1 MNKEELK
8 KLLPHREPMLL
19 LDEAELVGDEAHGK
33 ITITGDEY
41 FLQGHFPGNPV
52 VPGVIQCEM
61 LAQNCCVLLMGD
73 EEARGATPF
82 YTSSIRCALSARC
95 ARATRLIW
103 CAPSRV
109 RAGRSALRRVLR
121 ASTVRFAAAPI
132 CLLHSCTKVKEGF
145 MFDKVL
151 IANRGEVAVRV
162 IRACRDMGIKTV
174 AVYSTAD
181 ADALH
186 VQLAD
191 EAYCIGGPRLAESYL
206 NDDAVLTCAVKSGA
220 KAIHPG
226 YGFFSEKASF
236 VRDCDKY
243 GLAFVGPSAK
253 VIDSMGDKD
262 AARRT
267 AAAAGVPIVP
277 GCDLLKSPEEATA
290 EAERI
295 GCPVLIKAR
304 AGGGGRGIR
313 KVERVEDAAKAFIE
327 ARAEGEAVFGDGE
340 CYMEK
345 FVSPAHHVEV
355 QIMADKQGHV
365 FSLGEREC
373 SVQRRNQKLIE
384 ESPAPCLDGHDD
396 IRARM
401 HKAARDLARAVGY
414 EGAGTIEFLYS
425 DDGNFYFMEM
435 NTRLQVEHPV
445 TEFVTDTDLVKWQL
459 RVAAGQPLP
468 FEREDM
474 PVRNHAME
482 CRINA
487 ETPDFLPSCGTV
499 TALRV
504 PGGPRVRWD
513 SAMFTGAKVPPYY
526 DSMLGKLIVCA
537 PTRDGAIRKMR
548 SALGELVI
556 EGVSENSE
564 LQLDVLANDEFL
576 SGMYHT
582 DLMGHLYA
590 DE

>member
-1 MNKEELK
+1 
-8 KLLPHREPMLL
+8 
-19 LDEAELVGDEAHGK
+19 
-33 ITITGDEY
+33 
-41 FLQGHFPGNPV
+41 
-52 VPGVIQCEM
+52 
-61 LAQNCCVLLMGD
+61 
-73 EEARGATPF
+73 
-82 YTSSIRCALSARC
+82 
-95 ARATRLIW
+95 
-103 CAPSRV
+103 
-109 RAGRSALRRVLR
+109 
-121 ASTVRFAAAPI
+121 
-132 CLLHSCTKVKEGF
+132 

-243 GLAFVGPSAK
+243 GLAFVGPSAE

-313 KVERVEDAAKAFIE
+313 KVERVGDAAKAFIE

-345 FVSPAHHVEV
+345 FVAPAHHVEV

-445 TEFVTDTDLVKWQL
+445 SELVTGKDIVKWQI
-459 RVAAGQPLP
+459 RIAAGVELDCTQA
-468 FEREDM
+468 DIK
-474 PVRNHAME
+474 VRGAAIE

-487 ETPDFLPSCGTV
+487 GGVGKVNFLHIPS
-499 TALRV
+499 
-504 PGGPRVRWD
+504 GPWVRFD
-513 SAMFTGAKVPPYY
+513 TFLYQGYEVPPFY
-526 DSMLGKLIVCA
+526 DSMLGKMIVFSS
-537 PTRDGAIRKMR
+537 TREEAIRKMQ
-548 SALGELVI
+548 SALCELVI
-556 EGVSENSE
+556 GGLPNNIEDQIDIIRDPVFHSGDYYTDFIKNREG
-564 LQLDVLANDEFL
+564 
-576 SGMYHT
+576 
-582 DLMGHLYA
+582 
-590 DE
+590 

>member
-1 MNKEELK
+1 
-8 KLLPHREPMLL
+8 
-19 LDEAELVGDEAHGK
+19 
-33 ITITGDEY
+33 
-41 FLQGHFPGNPV
+41 
-52 VPGVIQCEM
+52 
-61 LAQNCCVLLMGD
+61 
-73 EEARGATPF
+73 
-82 YTSSIRCALSARC
+82 
-95 ARATRLIW
+95 
-103 CAPSRV
+103 
-109 RAGRSALRRVLR
+109 
-121 ASTVRFAAAPI
+121 
-132 CLLHSCTKVKEGF
+132 

-151 IANRGEVAVRV
+151 VANRGEVAVRV
-162 IRACRDMGIKTV
+162 IRSGRDMGIKTV

-181 ADALH
+181 SEALH
-186 VQLAD
+186 VKLAD

-226 YGFFSEKASF
+226 YGFFSEKADF

-243 GLAFVGPSAK
+243 GLVFVGPSAE
-253 VIDSMGDKD
+253 VIDRMGDKD

-277 GCDLLKSPEEATA
+277 GCDLLKSPEEATR

-355 QIMADKQGHV
+355 QIMADKQGNV

-373 SVQRRNQKLIE
+373 SVQRRNQKLVE
-384 ESPAPCLDGHDD
+384 ESPAPCLEGKDE

-401 HKAARDLARAVGY
+401 HKAARDLARSVGY
-414 EGAGTIEFLYS
+414 VGAGTIEFLYS

-459 RVAAGQPLP
+459 RVAAGMPLP
-468 FEREDM
+468 FKEEDA
-474 PVRNHAME
+474 PVHSHALE

-487 ETPDFLPSCGTV
+487 EDPSKNFRPCPGRITDMY
-499 TALRV
+499 L
-504 PGGPRVRWD
+504 PGGKGVRID
-513 SAMFTGAKVPPYY
+513 SAIYSGCEVSPYY
-526 DSMLGKLIVCA
+526 DSMITKLIVFA
-537 PTRDGAIRKMR
+537 ATRKEAIAKMHR
-548 SALGELVI
+548 ALGEVII
-556 EGVSENSE
+556 EGITTNIDFLYEIME
-564 LQLDVLANDEFL
+564 RPDYQEGDFTIQYLEKVLEER
-576 SGMYHT
+576 SQ
-582 DLMGHLYA
+582 
-590 DE
+590 EIKK

>member
-1 MNKEELK
+1 
-8 KLLPHREPMLL
+8 
-19 LDEAELVGDEAHGK
+19 
-33 ITITGDEY
+33 
-41 FLQGHFPGNPV
+41 
-52 VPGVIQCEM
+52 
-61 LAQNCCVLLMGD
+61 
-73 EEARGATPF
+73 
-82 YTSSIRCALSARC
+82 
-95 ARATRLIW
+95 
-103 CAPSRV
+103 
-109 RAGRSALRRVLR
+109 
-121 ASTVRFAAAPI
+121 
-132 CLLHSCTKVKEGF
+132 

-243 GLAFVGPSAK
+243 GLAFVGPSAE

-267 AAAAGVPIVP
+267 AAAAGVPLVP

-313 KVERVEDAAKAFIE
+313 KVERVGDAAKAFIE

-345 FVSPAHHVEV
+345 FVAPAHHVEV

-435 NTRLQVEHPV
+435 NTRVQVEHPV
-445 TEFVTDTDLVKWQL
+445 TEFVTGVDIVKEQI
-459 RVAAGQPLP
+459 RIADGQELS
-468 FEREDM
+468 FTQDDIEIRG
-474 PVRNHAME
+474 HAIE

-487 ETPDFLPSCGTV
+487 ENPAFNFAPSPGKISNLYLPSGGV
-499 TALRV
+499 GLRV
-504 PGGPRVRWD
+504 D
-513 SAMFTGAKVPPYY
+513 SAVYPGYTIPPYY
-526 DSMLGKLIVCA
+526 DSMIAKIIVHGENRFDA
-537 PTRDGAIRKMR
+537 LMKMQRALYELEIDGV
-548 SALGELVI
+548 LT
-556 EGVSENSE
+556 NSE
-564 LQLDVLANDEFL
+564 FQLDLISDSQVIAGDYDTAFL
-576 SGMYHT
+576 MEKFLPAYQERLKE
-582 DLMGHLYA
+582 DK
-590 DE
+590 

>member
-1 MNKEELK
+1 
-8 KLLPHREPMLL
+8 
-19 LDEAELVGDEAHGK
+19 
-33 ITITGDEY
+33 
-41 FLQGHFPGNPV
+41 
-52 VPGVIQCEM
+52 
-61 LAQNCCVLLMGD
+61 
-73 EEARGATPF
+73 
-82 YTSSIRCALSARC
+82 
-95 ARATRLIW
+95 
-103 CAPSRV
+103 
-109 RAGRSALRRVLR
+109 
-121 ASTVRFAAAPI
+121 
-132 CLLHSCTKVKEGF
+132 

-313 KVERVEDAAKAFIE
+313 KVERAEDAAKAFIE

-345 FVSPAHHVEV
+345 FVAPAHHVEV

-468 FEREDM
+468 FEQEDM

-487 ETPDFLPSCGTV
+487 EDPQRDFCPAPGKV
-499 TALRV
+499 EFV
-504 PGGPRVRWD
+504 HFPGGNGVRVDAALYNGCTLSPWYD
-513 SAMFTGAKVPPYY
+513 SLAAKVMV
-526 DSMLGKLIVCA
+526 SA
-537 PTRDGAIRKMR
+537 PTRLEAIKRMRRCLEEFMLEGVPTNAELSYQILYYPAFIRGACTT
-548 SALGELVI
+548 AFLEECLPELVDFNRRVHQ
-556 EGVSENSE
+556 ER
-564 LQLDVLANDEFL
+564 
-576 SGMYHT
+576 
-582 DLMGHLYA
+582 
-590 DE
+590 

>member
-8 KLLPHREPMLL
+8 ELLPHREPMLL

-82 YTSSIRCALSARC
+82 YTSLDKVRALSVRC

-109 RAGRSALRRVLR
+109 RADRSALRRVLR
-121 ASTVRFAAAPI
+121 ASTVRFAAVPI
-132 CLLHSCTKVKEGF
+132 CLLHSCTKSREVF

-243 GLAFVGPSAK
+243 GLTFVGPSAE

-345 FVSPAHHVEV
+345 FVAPAHHVEV

-384 ESPAPCLDGHDD
+384 ESPR
-396 IRARM
+396 RAST
-401 HKAARDLARAVGY
+401 DTTTFARAC
-414 EGAGTIEFLYS
+414 
-425 DDGNFYFMEM
+425 
-435 NTRLQVEHPV
+435 TRPRA
-445 TEFVTDTDLVKWQL
+445 TWLV
-459 RVAAGQPLP
+459 PL
-468 FEREDM
+468 
-474 PVRNHAME
+474 AM
-482 CRINA
+482 RA
-487 ETPDFLPSCGTV
+487 PAPSSSCIRT
-499 TALRV
+499 TAISTL
-504 PGGPRVRWD
+504 W
-513 SAMFTGAKVPPYY
+513 K
-526 DSMLGKLIVCA
+526 
-537 PTRDGAIRKMR
+537 
-548 SALGELVI
+548 
-556 EGVSENSE
+556 
-564 LQLDVLANDEFL
+564 
-576 SGMYHT
+576 
-582 DLMGHLYA
+582 
-590 DE
+590 

>member
-1 MNKEELK
+1 
-8 KLLPHREPMLL
+8 
-19 LDEAELVGDEAHGK
+19 
-33 ITITGDEY
+33 
-41 FLQGHFPGNPV
+41 
-52 VPGVIQCEM
+52 
-61 LAQNCCVLLMGD
+61 
-73 EEARGATPF
+73 
-82 YTSSIRCALSARC
+82 
-95 ARATRLIW
+95 
-103 CAPSRV
+103 
-109 RAGRSALRRVLR
+109 
-121 ASTVRFAAAPI
+121 
-132 CLLHSCTKVKEGF
+132 

-243 GLAFVGPSAK
+243 GLAFVGPSAE

-277 GCDLLKSPEEATA
+277 GCDLLKSP
-290 EAERI
+290 
-295 GCPVLIKAR
+295 
-304 AGGGGRGIR
+304 
-313 KVERVEDAAKAFIE
+313 VEDAAKAFIE

-345 FVSPAHHVEV
+345 FVAPAHHVEV

-468 FEREDM
+468 FEQEDM

-513 SAMFTGAKVPPYY
+513 SAMFTGATVPPYY

>member
-82 YTSSIRCALSARC
+82 YTSLDKVRFKRPVRPGDTVDLVCSITRAR
-95 ARATRLIW
+95 
-103 CAPSRV
+103 
-109 RAGRSALRRVLR
+109 GRSALRRVLR

-132 CLLHSCTKVKEGF
+132 CLLHSCTKVKEGS

-236 VRDCDKY
+236 VRDCDKF
-243 GLAFVGPSAK
+243 GLAFVGPSAE

-313 KVERVEDAAKAFIE
+313 KVERVEDAAKAFSE

-345 FVSPAHHVEV
+345 FVAPAHHVEV

-384 ESPAPCLDGHDD
+384 ESPAPCLDGRDD

-468 FEREDM
+468 FEQEDV